1 MDKYHDKYRI
11 PSTRLRSWDY
21 GTVAAYFITI
31 CTKNR
36 EHFFGEIRNG
46 EMQLSEIG
54 EIVILEW
61 QKSVKMRPDMNLN
74 MDIFMVMPNHI
85 HGIIC
90 IGENEYNQK
99 REDGKVQDEK
109 NEYENHFGAQYK
121 KLASIVRGFKIAVTC
136 QAHLFTPVFQWQERY
151 HDYIIRSEEAY
162 YRIEHYILNNPRNW
176 KEDKFYL
183 KSENKAKGTV
193 G

>member
-21 GTVAAYFITI
+21 GTAAAYFITI

-54 EIVILEW
+54 EIATLEW
-61 QKSVKMRPDMNLN
+61 VKSVKMRPDMNLN

-90 IGENEYNQK
+90 IGENEYNK
-99 REDGKVQDEK
+99 KWEGGKMQDEEITSV
-109 NEYENHFGAQYK
+109 NLFGPQYK
-121 KLASIVRGFKIAVTC
+121 NVASIVRGFKIAVSC
-136 QAHLFTPVFQWQERY
+136 QAHLFTPRFQWQERF
-151 HDYIIRSEEAY
+151 HDHVIRSEEAY
-162 YRIEHYILNNPRNW
+162 DRIKHYILTNPKNW
-176 KEDKFYL
+176 KEDRFYHL
-183 KSENKAKGTV
+183 DTK
-193 G
+193 